1 MCTAQEEQLIR
12 NELDQWITANKMFT
26 SVDIANAIKERGEWI
41 RNRVV
46 AGYLRNNAT
55 FIANAIL
62 GVRYDTSQIPVEVD
76 GVTTS
81 ATLYHPLGD
90 NPDNY
95 TARNQKAKSP
105 VDMHQA
111 TTIPATPPVLA
122 NLFGFP
128 SAPATPHI
136 EDEDEEEVQ
145 IPPTID
151 ISKFRVDA

>member
-26 SVDIANAIKERGEWI
+26 SVDIANAIKEKGEWI
-41 RNRVV
+41 RNREV
-46 AGYLRNNAT
+46 AGDLRNNAT
-55 FIANAIL
+55 FIASAIL
-62 GVRYDTSQIPVEVD
+62 GVRYNTSQIPVEVD
-76 GVTTS
+76 GVTTNT
-81 ATLYHPLGD
+81 TLYHPLGD

-95 TARNQKAKSP
+95 TTRNQKAKAP
-105 VDMHQA
+105 VDSKI
-111 TTIPATPPVLA
+111 TTSPNTPPVLD
-122 NLFGFP
+122 NLFGFL

-136 EDEDEEEVQ
+136 DEDDEEEVQ